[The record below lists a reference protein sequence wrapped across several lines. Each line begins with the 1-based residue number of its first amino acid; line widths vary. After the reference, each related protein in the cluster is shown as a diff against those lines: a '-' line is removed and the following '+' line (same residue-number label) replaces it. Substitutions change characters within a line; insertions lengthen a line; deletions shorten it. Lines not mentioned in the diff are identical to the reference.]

1 MNARLRMNISAL
13 DASIS
18 YAEPSRWWQSPAGI
32 EGRGNVTRDAAGR
45 DQHGVEA
52 DVVNAVIG
60 MTGQPDLGGG
70 GDARLLPIGHRPCRI
85 IQLCA
90 RFHLHEHEQMSAAG
104 DDIDLAQRALPA
116 SRQNAETLCD
126 EEARR
131 AALGRQADAKRYLA
145 FRIWLTLRPRPKNR
159 T

>member
-60 MTGQPDLGGG
+60 MPGQPDLGGV
-70 GDARLLPIGHRPCRI
+70 GDARLLPLGHRPGGIVKQRSR
-85 IQLCA
+85 L
-90 RFHLHEHEQMSAAG
+90 HLNKHEEMSAGRGAG
-104 DDIDLAQRALPA
+104 GLPPRAVPP
-116 SRQNAETLCD
+116 S
-126 EEARR
+126 
-131 AALGRQADAKRYLA
+131 
-145 FRIWLTLRPRPKNR
+145 RPK
-159 T
+159 